1 MTKATRSHHSLP
13 PAVRKALT
21 LLGRD
26 IATARARRRIPQR
39 LLAERM
45 LVSLDTLQRLEKG
58 DPSVSL
64 GVVAS
69 ALWALGLSERLNTLA
84 GPGQDT
90 VGTTEELAR
99 LPKRVRRTRAPS
111 SPLDF

>member
-1 MTKATRSHHSLP
+1 MAKSTRAHHSLP
-13 PAVRKALT
+13 PSVRKAIS

-69 ALWALGLSERLNTLA
+69 ALWALGLSERLNILA
-84 GPGQDT
+84 GPDQDT
-90 VGTTEELAR
+90 VGTTEELTR
-99 LPKRVRRTRAPS
+99 LPKRIRRAPTPS
-111 SPLDF
+111 STLDF

>member
-1 MTKATRSHHSLP
+1 MAKATRSHQSLP
-13 PAVRKALT
+13 PSVRKAISLF
-21 LLGRD
+21 GQD
-26 IATARARRRIPQR
+26 IATARTRRRIPQR

-69 ALWALGLSERLNTLA
+69 ALWALGLNERLSTLA
-84 GPGQDT
+84 GPAQDT
-90 VGTTEELAR
+90 VGTTEDLAR
-99 LPKRVRRTRAPS
+99 LPRRVRRASKPTS
-111 SPLDF
+111 VLDF

>member
-1 MTKATRSHHSLP
+1 MAKATRAHQSLP
-13 PAVRKALT
+13 PSVRKAIS

-26 IATARARRRIPQR
+26 IATARTRRRIPQR

-45 LVSLDTLQRLEKG
+45 LVSLDTVQRLEKG

-69 ALWALGLSERLNTLA
+69 ALWALGLSERLGTLA

-99 LPKRVRRTRAPS
+99 LPKRVRRTPTPS
-111 SPLDF
+111 STLDF